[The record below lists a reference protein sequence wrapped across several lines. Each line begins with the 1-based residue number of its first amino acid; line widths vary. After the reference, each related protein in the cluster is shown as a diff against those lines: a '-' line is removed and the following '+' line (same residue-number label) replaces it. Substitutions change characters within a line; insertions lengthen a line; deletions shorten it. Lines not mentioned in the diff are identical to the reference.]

1 MTASPRQTHLIKVL
15 LAGAAAGLMSGVFG
29 VGGGLLLVPALIY
42 ALGYDQRLAH
52 GTSLAA
58 ILPIAFASLMTYI
71 GTGNVDWAVA
81 IWIAVGAIA
90 GAVVGTKL
98 LKVLPVRVIA
108 IAFIVMLVV
117 TAARLLMSFE
127 ALGREDLSLVL
138 VIQLVILGLVSGTL
152 AGLLGVG
159 GGVIMVPVM
168 ILIFQMPPVIAK
180 GTSVAVIIPTALM
193 GTWRNRRNDNTDI
206 KAGLTLG
213 LAGMLAAVAGGL
225 IASTMDPYLSNL
237 LFAILLFFVII
248 RQVSGLR
255 KIDH

>member
-1 MTASPRQTHLIKVL
+1 VTRTPRQTHVIKVV

-42 ALGYDQRLAH
+42 VLAYDQRLAH

-71 GTGNVDWAVA
+71 GTGNVDWAFA
-81 IWIAVGAIA
+81 LWISIGAIA
-90 GAVVGTKL
+90 GAVLGTKL
-98 LKVLPVRVIA
+98 LKVLPIKVIA
-108 IAFIVMLVV
+108 ISFIIMLVV
-117 TAARLLMSFE
+117 TAVRLLMSFE
-127 ALGREDLSLVL
+127 ALGREDLTAALA
-138 VIQLVILGLVSGTL
+138 IQLVVLGLLSGTL

-159 GGVIMVPVM
+159 GGVIMVPAM
-168 ILIFQMPPVIAK
+168 ILLFQMPPVIAK

-213 LAGMLAAVAGGL
+213 VAGMLAAVVGGIL
-225 IASTMDPYLSNL
+225 ASKMDPNLSNL

>member
-1 MTASPRQTHLIKVL
+1 MPASSRKTHLTKVIV
-15 LAGAAAGLMSGVFG
+15 AGAAAGLMSGVFG
-29 VGGGLLLVPALIY
+29 VGGGLLLVPALIF

-58 ILPIAFASLMTYI
+58 ILPIAIASLATYW
-71 GTGNVDWAVA
+71 GTGNVDWPVA
-81 IWIAVGAIA
+81 LWISLGAIA

-98 LKVLPVRVIA
+98 LKVLPQKVLA

-117 TAARLLMSFE
+117 TAIRLLMSFE
-127 ALGREDLSLVL
+127 ALGRETLSPGLAA
-138 VIQLVILGLVSGTL
+138 QLVVLGLVSGTL

-159 GGVIMVPVM
+159 GGVIMVPAM

-193 GTWRNRRNDNTDI
+193 GTWRNRRNDNTDLR
-206 KAGLTLG
+206 AGLTLG
-213 LAGMLAAVAGGL
+213 VAGMLAAIIGGL
-225 IASTMDPYLSNL
+225 IASKMDPQLSNL
-237 LFAILLFFVII
+237 LFAILLIFVII

-255 KIDH
+255 TQDH

>member
-1 MTASPRQTHLIKVL
+1 
-15 LAGAAAGLMSGVFG
+15 
-29 VGGGLLLVPALIY
+29 
-42 ALGYDQRLAH
+42 
-52 GTSLAA
+52 
-58 ILPIAFASLMTYI
+58 
-71 GTGNVDWAVA
+71 
-81 IWIAVGAIA
+81 
-90 GAVVGTKL
+90 VVGTKL
-98 LKVLPVRVIA
+98 LKVLPVKVIA

-138 VIQLVILGLVSGTL
+138 VIQLVVLGLVSGTL

-168 ILIFQMPPVIAK
+168 ILLFQMPPVIAK

-213 LAGMLAAVAGGL
+213 VAGMLAAVAGGL
-225 IASTMDPYLSNL
+225 IASTMDPNLSNL

>member
-1 MTASPRQTHLIKVL
+1 VTASPRRTHLIKVL

-42 ALGYDQRLAH
+42 VLGYDQRLAH

-81 IWIAVGAIA
+81 LWISIGAIA
-90 GAVVGTKL
+90 GAVLGTKL
-98 LKVLPVRVIA
+98 LKVLPVKVLA
-108 IAFIVMLVV
+108 ICFIVMLVF

-127 ALGREDLSLVL
+127 ALGREDLTVGLALSLVA
-138 VIQLVILGLVSGTL
+138 LGLVSGTL

-159 GGVIMVPVM
+159 GGVIMVPAM
-168 ILIFQMPPVIAK
+168 ILLFQMPPVIAK

-206 KAGLTLG
+206 KAGLALG
-213 LAGMLAAVAGGL
+213 VAGMLAAVAGGL
-225 IASTMDPYLSNL
+225 IASRMDPNLSNL
-237 LFAILLFFVII
+237 LFAILLIFVII
-248 RQVSGLR
+248 RQVTGLR
-255 KIDH
+255 KLDH

>member
-1 MTASPRQTHLIKVL
+1 MTRTSQQTHVTKVV

-42 ALGYDQRLAH
+42 VLSYDQRLAH

-81 IWIAVGAIA
+81 LWISIGAIA
-90 GAVVGTKL
+90 GAVLGTKL
-98 LKVLPVRVIA
+98 LKVLPIKVIA

-117 TAARLLMSFE
+117 TASRLLMSFE
-127 ALGREDLSLVL
+127 ALGREDLTVALA
-138 VIQLVILGLVSGTL
+138 IQLVVLGVVSGTL

-159 GGVIMVPVM
+159 GGVIMVPAM

-213 LAGMLAAVAGGL
+213 VAGMLAAVVGGL
-225 IASTMDPYLSNL
+225 IASKMDPNLSNL
-237 LFAILLFFVII
+237 LFAILLVFVII

-255 KIDH
+255 TRDH

>member
-1 MTASPRQTHLIKVL
+1 
-15 LAGAAAGLMSGVFG
+15 MSGVFG

-42 ALGYDQRLAH
+42 VLGYDQRLAH

-71 GTGNVDWAVA
+71 GTDNVDWAVA
-81 IWIAVGAIA
+81 GWIAIGAIG
-90 GAVVGTKL
+90 GAVIGTKL
-98 LKVLPVRVIA
+98 LKVLPVKVIA
-108 IAFIVMLVV
+108 IAFIVMLVL

-127 ALGREDLSLVL
+127 AVGREDLSLVL
-138 VIQLVILGLVSGTL
+138 ALQLVALGLVSGTL

-159 GGVIMVPVM
+159 GGVIMVPAM
-168 ILIFQMPPVIAK
+168 ILLFQMPPVIAK

-206 KAGLTLG
+206 KAGLALG
-213 LAGMLAAVAGGL
+213 VAGMLAAVAGGL
-225 IASTMDPYLSNL
+225 IASKMDPNLSNL
-237 LFAILLFFVII
+237 LFAILLIFVII

-255 KIDH
+255 SKDH